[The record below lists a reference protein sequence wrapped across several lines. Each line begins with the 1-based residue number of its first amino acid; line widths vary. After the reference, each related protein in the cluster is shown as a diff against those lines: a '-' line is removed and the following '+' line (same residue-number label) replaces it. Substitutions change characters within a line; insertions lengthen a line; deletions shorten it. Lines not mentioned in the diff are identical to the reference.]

1 MEVVILWY
9 NKLMYNWSVDTKELE
24 KNREKF
30 TLWKLE
36 QLINFGLNGE
46 KINEEELRK
55 YWKALK
61 IDPDRR
67 RFLKLLIDGI

>member
-1 MEVVILWY
+1 
-9 NKLMYNWSVDTKELE
+9 MYNWSVDTKELE
-24 KNREKF
+24 KDREKF

-46 KINEEELRK
+46 KISEEKLKK
-55 YWKALK
+55 YWEELK

-67 RFLKLLIDGI
+67 RFLKLLLDEI